1 MTDQLR
7 EIVIE
12 KEDAVFHL
20 DANGRWH
27 NQHGRF
33 QHKKVIDYFH
43 ACIKKDQHGF
53 FLSQEKEN
61 CIEKVYFPYE
71 ETAYFVFDVKVGD
84 DIVLLLNTK
93 QRLKLDPGQLYIK
106 KDNLYTRNGED
117 IIKFTDRSM
126 MKIAAFMEDRD
137 DGYVFVFQNKQYP
150 IKNIAEKTYY
160 ASNLQVPPSGP

>member
-1 MTDQLR
+1 MIDRLK

-12 KEDAVFHL
+12 KKDAVFRL

-43 ACIKKDQHGF
+43 TCIQKDDHGF
-53 FLSQEKEN
+53 YLTQERDN

-71 ETAYFVFDVKVGD
+71 ETAYFVFDVIAGD
-84 DIVLLLNTK
+84 DITLVLNTG
-93 QRLKLDPGQLYIK
+93 QRLKLNPDALCIK
-106 KDNLYTRNGED
+106 NDNLYMHHGED

-126 MKIAAFMEDRD
+126 MKIATYMEDRSG
-137 DGYVFVFQNKQYP
+137 GYDFVFQGKKYP
-150 IKNIAEKTYY
+150 TMTADSFRDN
-160 ASNLQVPPSGP
+160 

>member
-12 KEDAVFHL
+12 KEDAVFRL

-43 ACIKKDQHGF
+43 TCIKKDEQGF
-53 FLSQEKEN
+53 YLTQERDD

-71 ETAYFVFDVKVGD
+71 ETAYFVFDVIAGD
-84 DIVLLLNTK
+84 DITLVLNTK
-93 QRLKLDPGQLYIK
+93 DRLKLDPDGLCIKNDTLYM
-106 KDNLYTRNGED
+106 RHGED

-126 MKIAAFMEDRD
+126 IKIASFLEERD
-137 DGYVFVFQNKQYP
+137 SGYDFVFQGKPYP
-150 IKNIAEKTYY
+150 IVTMD
-160 ASNLQVPPSGP
+160 SLLDSR

>member
-1 MTDQLR
+1 MIDQLK

-12 KEDAVFHL
+12 KEDAVFRL

-43 ACIKKDQHGF
+43 ACIKKDQRGF

-71 ETAYFVFDVKVGD
+71 ETAYFVFDVKVGN
-84 DIVLLLNTK
+84 DIMLLLNTK
-93 QRLKLDPGQLYIK
+93 QHLKLDPGQLYIK
-106 KDNLYTRNGED
+106 NDNLYTRNGED

-126 MKIAAFMEDRD
+126 MKIAALMEDRN
-137 DGYVFVFQNKQYP
+137 DGYAFVFQNKQYP
-150 IKNIAEKTYY
+150 IKKIDDKTFYV
-160 ASNLQVPPSGP
+160 SNLQVPPSGP

>member
-12 KEDAVFHL
+12 KESAVFRL

-43 ACIKKDQHGF
+43 SCIKKDRHGF
-53 FLSQEKEN
+53 YLTQQKED

-71 ETAYFVFDVKVGD
+71 ETAFFVFDVIVGD
-84 DIVLLLNTK
+84 EIMLVLNTK
-93 QRLKLDPGQLYIK
+93 ERLTLDPGQLCIK
-106 KDNLYTRNGED
+106 TDNLYLRNGAD

-126 MKIAAFMEDRD
+126 MKIAAFMEDRAG
-137 DGYVFVFQNKQYP
+137 GYDFVFQGKKYP
-150 IKNIAEKTYY
+150 ILTVDSFGDNR
-160 ASNLQVPPSGP
+160 

>member
-43 ACIKKDQHGF
+43 ACIKKDQRGF

-71 ETAYFVFDVKVGD
+71 ETAFFVFDVIVGD
-84 DIVLLLNTK
+84 EIILVLNTK
-93 QRLKLDPGQLYIK
+93 QRLKLDPGQLCIK
-106 KDNLYTRNGED
+106 SDNLYVRNGD
-117 IIKFTDRSM
+117 DLIKFTDRSM
-126 MKIAAFMEDRD
+126 MKIASFMEDKE
-137 DGYVFVFQNKQYP
+137 DGYTFVFQGKKHP
-150 IKNIAEKTYY
+150 IEN
-160 ASNLQVPPSGP
+160 ASFF